1 MKQKFLKEFI
11 EKLGPSANYALPGA
25 GINALLGFMSG
36 GPLGALAYG
45 GGDLLLNTPA
55 IAAARVAR
63 PGVTGTLT
71 FKNKAGELVT
81 KPDYRPS
88 GLENAVNIGA
98 SFASYPLVDFSDW
111 RGRFYKDRLL
121 QIKVQYFYPG
131 IRPLPPDSK
140 RATPETRKCL
150 ENLPLQY

>member
-45 GGDLLLNTPA
+45 GRDLLLNTPA
-55 IAAARVAR
+55 IAAARAAR

-98 SFASYPLVDFSDW
+98 SFASYPLVDLATG
-111 RGRFYKDRLL
+111 GRFYKDRTAN
-121 QIKVQYFYPG
+121 QSQYFYPG
-131 IRPLPPDSK
+131 INLPPEVLK
-140 RATPETRKCL
+140 QL
-150 ENLPLQY
+150 QQENA